1 MPHVIVTEMTTKLC
15 TWNTWTTFSYI
26 SVYFVTAVTQE
37 VEVILRTC
45 IHFLRVSDCLFWLW
59 FRMVECCHR
68 LQHHNTT
75 QEQLILLAPC
85 PPPWKLDLLQDR
97 GTENSIPPD
106 VIDAINHRCQRQL
119 SRHVTPMQDESKCV
133 GGCRIGATSAVAV
146 TVLIVI
152 LGLLVWKLK
161 SR

>member
-1 MPHVIVTEMTTKLC
+1 
-15 TWNTWTTFSYI
+15 
-26 SVYFVTAVTQE
+26 
-37 VEVILRTC
+37 
-45 IHFLRVSDCLFWLW
+45 
-59 FRMVECCHR
+59 MVECCHR

-119 SRHVTPMQDESKCV
+119 SRHVMPMQDESKCV

-161 SR
+161 SRQRSHRLPRVRIPNPVMDLKNKIELSIITLDGDSILSYDSGASNEAYSTTDFTEKGRTWEQ